1 MKEAIIVALE
11 KDPSI
16 TADDISKGNSIGF
29 NPMIASPATAHKD
42 TLSNFVKMIRT
53 KFDCSGYSCRN
64 TIEQFDAIVKANID
78 EKDSKLAESEELNRR
93 VLNLST
99 PYIR

>member
-1 MKEAIIVALE
+1 
-11 KDPSI
+11 
-16 TADDISKGNSIGF
+16 
-29 NPMIASPATAHKD
+29 
-42 TLSNFVKMIRT
+42 MIRT